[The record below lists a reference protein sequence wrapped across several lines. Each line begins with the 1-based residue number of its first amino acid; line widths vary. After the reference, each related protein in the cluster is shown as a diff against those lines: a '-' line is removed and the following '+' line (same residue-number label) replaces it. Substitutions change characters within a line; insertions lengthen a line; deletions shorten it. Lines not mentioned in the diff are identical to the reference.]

1 MALGLTAVT
10 SVSADAADD
19 APAPDP
25 TAICPG
31 PGQIPDG
38 SYLIF
43 TGNGLDGHVEVF
55 SVTADQLTTGGTPNF
70 VDVGDATTLDISGT
84 TQFMGSILAP
94 NASAGIT
101 PNTNGR
107 LFVGG
112 DLTVS
117 SKGQEHHS
125 FPWIGIDAAPCRA
138 GSVLVRKLVTG
149 DGADAVPADAE
160 YTMHHVATSGRP
172 GAGSMEGDLVVRA
185 DERMVSGPTLDE
197 GDTVTFSEL
206 TSPAVDGTT

>member
-1 MALGLTAVT
+1 MALGLAAVT

-55 SVTADQLTTGGTPNF
+55 SVTADQLATGGGPNL
-70 VDVGDATTLDISGT
+70 VDAGDATTPILVKVSGTDVSHKAQDTVADGVNISGPGGTGFGNWASRIMWNSTGATMLDISRT

-94 NASAGIT
+94 RASGGIT

-117 SKGQEHHS
+117 GEGQEHNNFRGS
-125 FPWIGIDAAPCRA
+125 ASTPRRA
-138 GSVLVRKLVTG
+138 GR
-149 DGADAVPADAE
+149 
-160 YTMHHVATSGRP
+160 
-172 GAGSMEGDLVVRA
+172 
-185 DERMVSGPTLDE
+185 GP
-197 GDTVTFSEL
+197 S
-206 TSPAVDGTT
+206 S